1 MKTNKYSI
9 MRWLIIA
16 ICALPLMSAGCE
28 NKDDDVTGNGDN
40 PLSKYF
46 DVRVTNCERVGSRLL
61 IEFDLTNKS
70 GKTISNMQISQDK
83 AYFDTGEASWND
95 ILRVEGSM
103 SYNASITV
111 SFEKGETKKMQHIL
125 RNFDPSGSVNRV
137 NFTIMAQPSELGTL
151 TDKTLSATATV
162 SSDTRVKSGGIQTC
176 DKKLSFS
183 VVSCK
188 YVGNDLALV
197 FTMTNNTG
205 TTLRDV
211 KLNQTI
217 GTNYN
222 QGTTDTG
229 ISFWTTFLTAQ
240 GSTETAW
247 SLDFNVGETKTLQ
260 LNQRDF
266 DPSRTSRNVSYT
278 MSISCSNYA
287 PVDEAFRFI
296 TVPLQ

>member
-9 MRWLIIA
+9 MRWFVIA

-111 SFEKGETKKMQHIL
+111 SFEKGETKKCSI
-125 RNFDPSGSVNRV
+125 
-137 NFTIMAQPSELGTL
+137 
-151 TDKTLSATATV
+151 
-162 SSDTRVKSGGIQTC
+162 
-176 DKKLSFS
+176 
-183 VVSCK
+183 
-188 YVGNDLALV
+188 Y
-197 FTMTNNTG
+197 
-205 TTLRDV
+205 
-211 KLNQTI
+211 
-217 GTNYN
+217 Y
-222 QGTTDTG
+222 G
-229 ISFWTTFLTAQ
+229 IS
-240 GSTETAW
+240 
-247 SLDFNVGETKTLQ
+247 TLQ
-260 LNQRDF
+260 AL
-266 DPSRTSRNVSYT
+266 
-278 MSISCSNYA
+278 
-287 PVDEAFRFI
+287 
-296 TVPLQ
+296 